1 MLLKS
6 SEHEAFLMG
15 RETAHKQ
22 GERQAEG
29 EAGPSLSKEP
39 DAGPIP
45 VLWDHNQP
53 EVSPRF
59 PLSHRV
65 AIVLGVL
72 NIIFVCLLLV
82 QWIHCRGSSRASCAN
97 CCSCPDLFMKNGN
110 YCYYFSLEKKDW
122 NASLEFCLDKDSHLL
137 EFTDRWE
144 MSLLLRFLKNDFYWI
159 GLRNKSGWRWEDGS
173 PLKISSI
180 VSNSLIQKCGA
191 INQHHLQAASCE
203 ALLPWICKKSLL
215 LRFLKNDFYWIGLR
229 NKSGW
234 RWEDGSP
241 LKISSIVSNSL
252 IQKCGAINQ
261 HHLQAA
267 SCEALLPWICKKKLP
282 WEHLHG
288 ILNPG

>member
-1 MLLKS
+1 M
-6 SEHEAFLMG
+6 EIMDNGIYF
-15 RETAHKQ
+15 TF
-22 GERQAEG
+22 
-29 EAGPSLSKEP
+29 PLSTEP
-39 DAGPIP
+39 QTQNDCRP
-45 VLWDHNQP
+45 QQK
-53 EVSPRF
+53 VSPRF

-267 SCEALLPWICKKKLP
+267 SCEALLPWICKKRP
-282 WEHLHG
+282 QSMEQGPQQSGFPCCW
-288 ILNPG
+288 